1 MRVENELN
9 SHDTNRNIQRT
20 IESCH
25 RNDNVVKELFKNVTV
40 RGRPRTTAEATAS
53 SRRSCPNYNSRRT
66 SEDRN
71 QSDNVVRDLSE
82 NVEDPEEEHCL
93 MEDITR

>member
-1 MRVENELN
+1 MRVEKELN
-9 SHDTNRNIQRT
+9 SCDTNRNIQRT

-25 RNDNVVKELFKNVTV
+25 RSDNVVKELFKNVAV